1 MKHIYAIITLTGAVS
16 ICSVNAATITL
27 QGAVGTATFLAVTPA
42 VGYNT
47 LDLGIDQTTDL
58 KVATV
63 NEKSNKHNGYSVTLA
78 SAGAVSKGG
87 GTAAKL
93 VGALST
99 PESLTYNMKYNGN
112 VVTLVGGVATVTDAS
127 VKTLGTGVDKDL
139 SITYRGASANLAA
152 DTYSDTLTLTI
163 AAK

>member
-1 MKHIYAIITLTGAVS
+1 MKHIYAIITLAGAVS
-16 ICSVNAATITL
+16 ICSAGTASITL

-63 NEKSNKHNGYSVTLA
+63 NEKSNKHNGYSVTIA

-87 GTAAKL
+87 GTSAKL
-93 VGALST
+93 VGALTT
-99 PESLTYNMKYNGN
+99 PESLTYNMKYDGAA
-112 VVTLVGGVATVTDAS
+112 VTLVGGAATVTDAS
-127 VKTLGTGVDKDL
+127 EKTRGNGAEKELT
-139 SITYRGASANLAA
+139 ITYMGANANLAA
-152 DTYSDTLTLTI
+152 DTYSDIITLTI

>member
-139 SITYRGASANLAA
+139 SITYRGARANLAA